1 MLLQVGYGLVHDL
14 WAIAAALGDEGLG
27 CVSVVEPQLDVG
39 TLHRQLHKA
48 HVVGINQV
56 PAMPSHN
63 FNYACIQ
70 LGTQGMH
77 SKDQWNVGCGHFTCM
92 KTAWE
97 GCGSLHAADMA
108 VWKSVCGC
116 CAYPNQLVSV

>member
-1 MLLQVGYGLVHDL
+1 MSSNLHSTPAAHADERESAIHLCSNTCCMLLQVGYGLVHDL

-63 FNYACIQ
+63 FHYACIQ

-77 SKDQWNVGCGHFTCM
+77 SKDQWNVGCLGI
-92 KTAWE
+92 
-97 GCGSLHAADMA
+97 LP
-108 VWKSVCGC
+108 V
-116 CAYPNQLVSV
+116 

>member
-1 MLLQVGYGLVHDL
+1 MHRQPAASADGRESAVHLCSNTCCVLLQVGYGLVHDL

-48 HVVGINQV
+48 HVQGLSKV

-63 FNYACIQ
+63 LHSACI
-70 LGTQGMH
+70 
-77 SKDQWNVGCGHFTCM
+77 
-92 KTAWE
+92 
-97 GCGSLHAADMA
+97 
-108 VWKSVCGC
+108 
-116 CAYPNQLVSV
+116 

>member
-48 HVVGINQV
+48 HVPGISKV
-56 PAMPSHN
+56 PAMPCQATISTLLSFSSAHT
-63 FNYACIQ
+63 ACIP
-70 LGTQGMH
+70 TIRGM
-77 SKDQWNVGCGHFTCM
+77 
-92 KTAWE
+92 
-97 GCGSLHAADMA
+97 
-108 VWKSVCGC
+108 
-116 CAYPNQLVSV
+116 